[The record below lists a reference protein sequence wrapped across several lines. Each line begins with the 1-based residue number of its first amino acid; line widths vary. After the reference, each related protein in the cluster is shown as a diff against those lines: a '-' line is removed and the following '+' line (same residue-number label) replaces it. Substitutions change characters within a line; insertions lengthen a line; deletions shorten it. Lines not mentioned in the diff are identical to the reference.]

1 MKFSVVH
8 NPYSDEANM
17 ENFEIKPEDVLNT
30 SLYTVSFYKDYI
42 IYHKHKENTVE
53 DKVSLIIDKY
63 NDIRGTCIITKE
75 NGIVSEEEFYNDF
88 EFNGIIDDQ
97 INKEYTT
104 IITKEGLKEIEQYL
118 EVEVGLE
125 N

>member
-8 NPYSDEANM
+8 NPCSDEANM
-17 ENFEIKPEDVLNT
+17 DKVDLEPKEVLET
-30 SLYTVSFYKDYI
+30 SLYTATFYKDYI
-42 IYHKHKENTVE
+42 IYHKYKENSLD

-63 NDIRGTCIITKE
+63 NDIRGTCIITKDG
-75 NGIVSEEEFYNDF
+75 GIKSEEEFYNDF

-97 INKEYTT
+97 INEEYTT
-104 IITKEGLKEIEQYL
+104 IITKEGLKEMEQYL
-118 EVEVGLE
+118 NIEVGLE